1 MLHPTLRPVAKVP
14 SRQVVEISFEVEQ
27 AGCASCAARVRGA
40 LAPLLEIS
48 AVEVDESLD
57 ATVVTAR
64 AVEAPPVETI
74 DELLA
79 AASEGADHTYR
90 VKPGSL
96 RLVS

>member
-1 MLHPTLRPVAKVP
+1 
-14 SRQVVEISFEVEQ
+14 VVEVSFEVEQ

-48 AVEVDESLD
+48 ALKIDESLD
-57 ATVVTAR
+57 AATVTAR
-64 AVEAPPVETI
+64 AAEEPPVETI

-79 AASEGADHTYR
+79 AASEGAGHAYR
-90 VKPGSL
+90 VRPGSL